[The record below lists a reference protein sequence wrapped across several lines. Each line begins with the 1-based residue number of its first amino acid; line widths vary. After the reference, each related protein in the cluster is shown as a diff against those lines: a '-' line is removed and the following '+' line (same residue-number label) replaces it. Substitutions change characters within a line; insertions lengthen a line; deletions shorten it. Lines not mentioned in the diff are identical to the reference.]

1 MTRFL
6 LLAFTLLYFAPVS
19 AHASAA
25 PRYTACAKLK
35 NFQTATIVNL
45 MIPEPTYDLKKTR
58 EALNKNKKKSHE
70 EWLKFHKME
79 SIWRADEMETL
90 GEAAGGW
97 GLSSRLR
104 MTAVPFDSFG
114 SSYCPYFQSI
124 GLDMMY
130 RTIISIPSE
139 FRPGGCAYNVIKEH
153 ELRHHATNAAIV
165 KAMVERMKHDLPTI
179 VADIENSTSYIPR
192 NQSSARWLSMQTDL
206 TAVFKI
212 YLEDSMRAEM
222 QRQNRA
228 VDSPDEYKKAS
239 AAISA
244 CRD

>member
-6 LLAFTLLYFAPVS
+6 LLAFALLCYS
-19 AHASAA
+19 SSASAA
-25 PRYTACAKLK
+25 PSYSACAKLK
-35 NFQTATIVNL
+35 NFKTATIVNL
-45 MIPEPTYDLKKTR
+45 TLPDPTYNLKQTR
-58 EALNKNKKKSHE
+58 DGLNRNKKKSHE
-70 EWLKFHKME
+70 DWLKFHKME

-104 MTAVPFDSFG
+104 MTAIPFDSFG

-139 FRPGGCAYNVIKEH
+139 FQPGSCAYNVIKEH
-153 ELRHHATNAAIV
+153 ELRHHATNAAV
-165 KAMVERMKHDLPTI
+165 VQKMVDRLKRDLPVI
-179 VADIENSTSYIPR
+179 IADIEGSSSYVPR
-192 NQSSARWLSMQTDL
+192 NQANVRWLSMQTDL
-206 TAVFKI
+206 TAAIKI
-212 YLEDSMRAEM
+212 YLEDAMKQEM
-222 QRQNRA
+222 VRLNREI
-228 VDSPDEYKKAS
+228 DSPDEYKKSS

-244 CRD
+244 CLN